1 MSELGLFSASPAFD
15 PETTHAMGL
24 AFDQARKAIG
34 LSDKMDGATRLL
46 ADRIIDAAAAG
57 ERDPDRLRDAAINYF
72 RNGT

>member
-1 MSELGLFSASPAFD
+1 
-15 PETTHAMGL
+15 MGL

-34 LSDKMDGATRLL
+34 LGDRMDGATRLL
-46 ADRIIDAAAAG
+46 ADRIVDAAAAG